1 MDERMDGQ
9 SGSEQF
15 LSTSEQTANSSSNYF
30 ASSSLPPLLCV
41 LLPYFA
47 SSSPTLRPPPLRA
60 HAGLRKPLCNTV
72 TQRSAQPCV
81 PPPTELLIATS
92 FMALM
97 ATTSSVSPPSHGE
110 WLHFKASSKQP
121 SFSFLQVITL
131 HCSSVFVTVSAT
143 VRWKKQTDGRDLFF
157 LSYIRVDVFVCCPS
171 HGLPAAD
178 NQARDHTEME
188 VNCV

>member
-1 MDERMDGQ
+1 MDRWIKGWMDKVALNSFSRHQ
-9 SGSEQF
+9 SKQAEIAA
-15 LSTSEQTANSSSNYF
+15 LITLRP
-30 ASSSLPPLLCV
+30 LPF
-41 LLPYFA
+41 LPYFA
-47 SSSPTLRPPPLRA
+47 SSSPTLRPPPLRV